1 MLEYMGPLMPIIGN
15 ITRWSSDADALEPA
29 FDLRDILNGFVEIA
43 VTKAR
48 HAKSHCTTQSIP
60 SSMQPVDNDQDIPDL
75 VSGDELRRDDW
86 NDLKTIFHILKPF
99 QRLTLH
105 LQGTET

>member
-1 MLEYMGPLMPIIGN
+1 MLEYIGPLIPIIGN

-29 FDLRDILNGFVEIA
+29 FDLRDILNGFVGIA

-48 HAKSHCTTQSIP
+48 HAKSLRTTQSIP
-60 SSMQPVDNDQDIPDL
+60 SIQPVDNDQDNPDL

-86 NDLKTIFHILKPF
+86 NALKTIFHILKPS
-99 QRLTLH
+99 QCLTLH